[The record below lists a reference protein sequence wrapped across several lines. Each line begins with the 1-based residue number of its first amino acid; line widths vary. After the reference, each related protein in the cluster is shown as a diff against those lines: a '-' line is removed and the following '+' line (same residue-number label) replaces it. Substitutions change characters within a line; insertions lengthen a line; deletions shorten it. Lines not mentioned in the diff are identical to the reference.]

1 MTRDKLLVRVLNVQ
15 SSEKPQ
21 VYKVGIYDWRKRCLY
36 FFILL
41 LMILINLT
49 FMKACMLFLQSS
61 RNISVNIVNSNNQ
74 MLTQLITGSSGF
86 KARGKM
92 FEVKPTSGKLLF
104 SADEQKVVVGGER
117 LSVMGAEEE
126 VFSKSVETPHV
137 RAEPFKDLWLESPT
151 RSLLMEDPTGIQIQ
165 ILAEAGHTHAICRK
179 ELHENKDTTLNE
191 KVCPNFWPGLYIYY
205 ICYNG
210 DEAYS

>member
-1 MTRDKLLVRVLNVQ
+1 MPRPLRHCHQPQLCRYSQYSHNFTTF
-15 SSEKPQ
+15 SEKPQ

-49 FMKACMLFLQSS
+49 STQSFMKACMLFLQSS

-137 RAEPFKDLWLESPT
+137 RADPKVRVLQNCWKTISGNYLLKLIKRMPF
-151 RSLLMEDPTGIQIQ
+151 
-165 ILAEAGHTHAICRK
+165 
-179 ELHENKDTTLNE
+179 
-191 KVCPNFWPGLYIYY
+191 
-205 ICYNG
+205 
-210 DEAYS
+210 